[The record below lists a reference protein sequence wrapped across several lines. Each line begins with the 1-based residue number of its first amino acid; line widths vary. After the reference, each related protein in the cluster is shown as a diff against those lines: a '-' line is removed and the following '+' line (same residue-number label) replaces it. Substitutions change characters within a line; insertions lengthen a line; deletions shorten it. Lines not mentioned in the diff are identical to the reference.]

1 MPRWR
6 NMLLLKNCLMDSR
19 ITPSPSLF
27 FASSIHS
34 TPFSSEK
41 WKNKWDPDSNG
52 QQPSKTYI
60 KYETRQ
66 KRADA
71 KRALKNLLFHNGS
84 GKTTFEDVHSKV
96 ETTNIWGQEK
106 RKHSNSSNKKGKSK
120 SSARGSKAHNH
131 NKKYQSS
138 RNSSF
143 EDCDG
148 YSDTFFQANFGG
160 RCYTWSYR
168 SAEEPSFQSSSS
180 GFEWRDYSQWTNS
193 NKEWDAAHETYSD
206 RETCFPGSSS
216 DRTVLGLP
224 LTGPLKIE
232 DVKTAFRLSALK
244 WHPDKHQ
251 GPTQAIAEEKF
262 KNCADAYKS
271 LCNALV

>member
-6 NMLLLKNCLMDSR
+6 NMLLFKNSLMEST
-19 ITPSPSLF
+19 IIPSPSLY
-27 FASSIHS
+27 FAASIHS
-34 TPFSSEK
+34 TPFSCEK
-41 WKNKWDPDSNG
+41 WKKKWDPDSNS

-60 KYETRQ
+60 RYETRQ

-71 KRALKNLLFHNGS
+71 KRALNNLIFHSGS
-84 GKTTFEDVHSKV
+84 RKTTFEDVHRKV
-96 ETTNIWGQEK
+96 ESTNIRGLEK
-106 RKHSNSSNKKGKSK
+106 RNQSNSSNKKGKSK
-120 SSARGSKAHNH
+120 SYARASKAHNH
-131 NKKYQSS
+131 KKKNQY
-138 RNSSF
+138 RKNSPF

-148 YSDTFFQANFGG
+148 YSETFFQANFGC

-168 SAEEPSFQSSSS
+168 SAKEPSFQSSSS
-180 GFEWRDYSQWTNS
+180 GFEWREHSQWTNS
-193 NKEWDAAHETYSD
+193 NREWDAAHETYSD
-206 RETCFPGSSS
+206 KESCFPGSSS
-216 DRTVLGLP
+216 DRTILGLP
-224 LTGPLKIE
+224 ITGPLKIE

-271 LCNALV
+271 LCNALA